1 MLGGL
6 VSLEGEKWGEGE
18 VLMVVLPAKLADA
31 RMATVWAIRIEEDG
45 SMVVMRVDMDA
56 EM

>member
-1 MLGGL
+1 
-6 VSLEGEKWGEGE
+6 
-18 VLMVVLPAKLADA
+18 MVVLPAKLADA